1 MHRFGRV
8 QDRWSWRN
16 WAFAHGAAGMWAIGS
31 SYWCRT
37 ETAVGAV
44 TATASIRPTTIG
56 VPPFQSL

>member
-16 WAFAHGAAGMWAIGS
+16 WAFAHGAAGTWAIGS
-31 SYWCRT
+31 PYWGRT
-37 ETAVGAV
+37 ETEVGAV

>member
-8 QDRWSWRN
+8 QDRWHWRDRSF
-16 WAFAHGAAGMWAIGS
+16 AFGAAGMWAIGS

-44 TATASIRPTTIG
+44 TATASIRPTTTGIS
-56 VPPFQSL
+56 PSQSL

>member
-16 WAFAHGAAGMWAIGS
+16 WAFAHGAAGTWAIGS
-31 SYWCRT
+31 LYWGRT
-37 ETAVGAV
+37 ETEVGAV

>member
-1 MHRFGRV
+1 MHRFARV

-16 WAFAHGAAGMWAIGS
+16 WAFAHGAAGTWAIGS
-31 SYWCRT
+31 LYWGRT
-37 ETAVGAV
+37 ETEVGAV